1 MGIYH
6 KKSAPCANNLS
17 LAGWERA
24 RMIAFSHQF
33 AFNYCHSPSKSNCTG
48 ERTKNRARTTTVGIW
63 LREWRSAISAPDPP
77 CKICR
82 LTADAAAFCPATREK
97 VGDVVSRVDLRR
109 RTDKM
114 QTMKILEM
122 DFLQSGWIYFG
133 RTQKLAFLPFLPFS
147 VLFREWHGSQVYS
160 KMKWSASI
168 KFLCFFSPLYFITL
182 NSNFFIIFVVF
193 FLNIQLNFNSSDL

>member
-6 KKSAPCANNLS
+6 KKALRVLIISLS
-17 LAGWERA
+17 LAENA

-48 ERTKNRARTTTVGIW
+48 EHKKNRARTTTVGIW
-63 LREWRSAISAPDPP
+63 LREWVSAISAPDPP

-97 VGDVVSRVDLRR
+97 VGDVVSRVDLRLR
-109 RTDKM
+109 RWARQDANYENPGDGFFTEWLNLFWSHA
-114 QTMKILEM
+114 KIG
-122 DFLQSGWIYFG
+122 FLTRFTI
-133 RTQKLAFLPFLPFS
+133 FLPFS

-168 KFLCFFSPLYFITL
+168 KFLCFFSHFTL
-182 NSNFFIIFVVF
+182 LHWIQNF
-193 FLNIQLNFNSSDL
+193 L